1 MTTNK
6 WLDKETDRIS
16 MELKRRKKEE
26 LRKEYNSPMSL
37 IFILLVIFGMALL
50 FSLPIFIFANPSED
64 KEVTIVMGSESKV
77 INAAELSEE
86 DQRVINELIQK
97 IQDSSSQIEY
107 PDDPNREAYINGFI
121 DSLKRQ
127 AENLPDIVGAR
138 FAYDRRNN
146 QIIGTIQYDI
156 SKYLEEY
163 DKNHEGES

>member
-1 MTTNK
+1 MTTNE
-6 WLDKETDRIS
+6 WLDKETDRIA
-16 MELKRRKKEE
+16 MELKRREEEE
-26 LRKEYNSPMSL
+26 LRKEYNSPMFL
-37 IFILLVIFGMALL
+37 IFILLIIFGMALL
-50 FSLPIFIFANPSED
+50 FSIPVFLFAHPSED
-64 KEVTIVMGSESKV
+64 KEVTIVMGSQV

-107 PDDPNREAYINGFI
+107 PNDPNREAYINGFI

-127 AENLPDIVGAR
+127 AETLPDIVGAR

>member
-1 MTTNK
+1 MTTNE

-16 MELKRRKKEE
+16 MELKRREKEE
-26 LRKEYNSPMSL
+26 LRKEYNSPMFL
-37 IFILLVIFGMALL
+37 IFILLIIFGMALL
-50 FSLPIFIFANPSED
+50 FSIPVFLFAHPSED
-64 KEVTIVMGSESKV
+64 KGVTIVMDSKV

-86 DQRVINELIQK
+86 DQRVIIELIQK

-107 PDDPNREAYINGFI
+107 PNDPNRDAYINGFI

-127 AENLPDIVGAR
+127 AETLPDIVGAR

-163 DKNHEGES
+163 DKNHEEES

>member
-1 MTTNK
+1 MTTNE

-16 MELKRRKKEE
+16 MELKRRENEE
-26 LRKEYNSPMSL
+26 LRKEYNSPMFL
-37 IFILLVIFGMALL
+37 IFILSVIFGMALL
-50 FSLPIFIFANPSED
+50 FSIPVFLFAHPSED
-64 KEVTIVMGSESKV
+64 KGVTIVMDSKV

-86 DQRVINELIQK
+86 DQRIINELIQK

-107 PDDPNREAYINGFI
+107 PMDPNREAYINGFI

>member
-1 MTTNK
+1 MTTNE

-16 MELKRRKKEE
+16 MELKRRKEEE
-26 LRKEYNSPMSL
+26 LQEKYNSPRFL
-37 IFILLVIFGMALL
+37 IGILLIIFGGALL
-50 FSLPIFIFANPSED
+50 FSLPVFFFAQPSED
-64 KEVTIVMGSESKV
+64 KGVTIVMDSQV

-86 DQRVINELIQK
+86 DQQVINELIQK

-107 PDDPNREAYINGFI
+107 PMDPDREAYINGFI

-127 AENLPDIVGAR
+127 SENLPDVVGAR

>member
-1 MTTNK
+1 MTTNE
-6 WLDKETDRIS
+6 WLDKETDRIAK
-16 MELKRRKKEE
+16 ELKRREREE
-26 LRKEYNSPMSL
+26 LRKEYNSPMFL
-37 IFILLVIFGMALL
+37 IFILLLIFGMALL
-50 FSLPIFIFANPSED
+50 FSIPVFLFANPSED
-64 KEVTIVMGSESKV
+64 KGVTIVMGSQV

-86 DQRVINELIQK
+86 DQQVINELIRK

-107 PDDPNREAYINGFI
+107 PMDPNREAYINGFI

-127 AENLPDIVGAR
+127 SESLPDIVGAK

>member
-1 MTTNK
+1 MV
-6 WLDKETDRIS
+6 S
-16 MELKRRKKEE
+16 Q
-26 LRKEYNSPMSL
+26 
-37 IFILLVIFGMALL
+37 
-50 FSLPIFIFANPSED
+50 
-64 KEVTIVMGSESKV
+64 V

-86 DQRVINELIQK
+86 DQQVINELIRK

-107 PDDPNREAYINGFI
+107 PMDPDRDAYINGFI

-127 AENLPDIVGAR
+127 SENLPDVVGAR

-163 DKNHEGES
+163 DKNHK